1 MFLFIVLHIY
11 ILLLNL
17 CFKKCKKKYLTKCQ
31 NFLKMN
37 FFSDEAINSQT
48 FSKGVNCIFL
58 KSQPFSKM
66 KL

>member
-1 MFLFIVLHIY
+1 MQEKIFNEMPKFSK
-11 ILLLNL
+11 NE
-17 CFKKCKKKYLTKCQ
+17 
-31 NFLKMN
+31 